1 MSGKIKFEP
10 DERVIVL
17 APRGRDAEL
26 MCRLFDDD
34 GFLCVPCQGDGELS
48 DQIRQGAGVVLL
60 TIEALTPAVMSK
72 LMDLMEAQP
81 PWSDLPLVLLGANG
95 KNKGIVDSLGPVL
108 TVLERP
114 THPLTLLT
122 LVRSALASRRRQYR
136 IRDLLLEQ
144 SRLNRDLEQKS
155 LDLERA
161 NEALRKEA
169 EERSL
174 AQELNRRLASIVK
187 SSNDAI
193 IGTDVDGTIIA
204 WNEAAERTFGYGPE
218 ETLGRPITILY
229 PPERTGDEDQL
240 FQPVFHGKPITNHE
254 TVRLTKDG
262 RRLEVSLHISPIKNS
277 SGAIIVTS
285 GIIRDISERKRAEE
299 ELREYMKKLEQS
311 NRNLQDFAFIASHD
325 LSEPL
330 RKIQT
335 FGDLLKAKGADR
347 LGERERDY
355 VSRMTGAA
363 NRMQEILDALL
374 RYSRVD
380 TKGQDFRPVKLGDL
394 VRGATDDLEMAIRDV
409 EAQVEIDPLPTVE
422 GDPHQ
427 LRQLLQNLIANA
439 LKYHRAEVKPFVKIY
454 GGTDDR
460 TGRIFVEDNGI
471 GFDEKYLDK
480 IFQPF
485 QRLHGKHEYPGTGI
499 GLAICKK
506 IIERHG
512 GTITAKSTPGKG
524 STFIVTLPVHRGK
537 AE

>member
-1 MSGKIKFEP
+1 
-10 DERVIVL
+10 
-17 APRGRDAEL
+17 

-34 GFLCVPCQGDGELS
+34 GLLCVPCQGDGELS

-60 TIEALTPAVMSK
+60 TNEALTPAVMST
-72 LMDLMEAQP
+72 LTDLMEAQP

-95 KNKGIVDSLGPVL
+95 KNKGIVDSLGPSL

-122 LVRSALASRRRQYR
+122 LVRSALASRGRQYR
-136 IRDLLLEQ
+136 IRDLLLE
-144 SRLNRDLEQKS
+144 LEQKS
-155 LDLERA
+155 LDLERT

-169 EERSL
+169 EERTR
-174 AQELNRRLASIVK
+174 AEELNRRLASIVK

-218 ETLGRPITILY
+218 EILGRPITILY
-229 PPERTGDEDQL
+229 PPEGKGEEDQI
-240 FQPVFHGKPITNHE
+240 FRPVFHGKLITNHE
-254 TVRLTKDG
+254 TVRLAKDG
-262 RRLEVSLHISPIKNS
+262 RRLQVSLHVSPIKNS
-277 SGAIIVTS
+277 SGAIIGTS
-285 GIIRDISERKRAEE
+285 RIIRDISERKRAEE

-311 NRNLQDFAFIASHD
+311 NRNLQEFAFIASHD

-330 RKIQT
+330 RKIQA
-335 FGDLLKAKGADR
+335 FGSLLEAKGADR
-347 LGERERDY
+347 LGEPERDC

-363 NRMQEILDALL
+363 NRMQEVLDALL

-380 TKGQDFRPVKLGDL
+380 TKGQEFRPVKLDD
-394 VRGATDDLEMAIRDV
+394 VVKGATDDLEMAIRDV
-409 EAQVEIDPLPTVE
+409 EAQVEIDLLPTVE

-439 LKYHRAEVKPFVKIY
+439 LKYHRSEVKPVVKIY
-454 GGTDDR
+454 GETDDG

-485 QRLHGKHEYPGTGI
+485 QRLHGRDEYPGTGI
-499 GLAICKK
+499 GLAICRK
-506 IIERHG
+506 IVERHK
-512 GTITAKSTPGKG
+512 GTISAKSTPGKG
-524 STFIVTLPVHRGK
+524 STFIITLPVKRTGQ
-537 AE
+537 